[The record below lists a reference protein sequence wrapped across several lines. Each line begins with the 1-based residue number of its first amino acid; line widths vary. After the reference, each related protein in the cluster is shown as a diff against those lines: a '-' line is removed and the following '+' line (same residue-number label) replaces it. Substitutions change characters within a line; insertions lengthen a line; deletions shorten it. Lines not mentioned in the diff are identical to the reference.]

1 MLTMTYDDISAL
13 IASGDWKEEI
23 IAESEEQEF
32 TKNINKF
39 QYFTLEAYYTN
50 TEGEETLCGRFFFS
64 RDYINKWQIKDG
76 NYSMSGNFGDGS
88 KLVITD
94 RTIDEAGAYN
104 NIYIKR
110 VHGYRPVRKT
120 IYVYKVDPSIYL
132 LSSDSELLLTS
143 EGLALTVL
151 SEDEVPMNPQ

>member
-1 MLTMTYDDISAL
+1 MATMTYDEIAAL

-23 IAESEEQEF
+23 IAESETQDF

-50 TEGEETLCGRFFFS
+50 AAGEETLCGRFFFS

-88 KLVITD
+88 KLVITE
-94 RTIDEAGAYN
+94 RIIDEAGTYN
-104 NIYIKR
+104 NLYIKK
-110 VHGYRPVRKT
+110 VHGYRPTRKT
-120 IYVYKVDPSIYL
+120 IYIYKVDPNTYL
-132 LSSDSELLLTS
+132 LTSDSEYLYTS
-143 EGLALTVL
+143 EGLKLATADVA
-151 SEDEVPMNPQ
+151 E